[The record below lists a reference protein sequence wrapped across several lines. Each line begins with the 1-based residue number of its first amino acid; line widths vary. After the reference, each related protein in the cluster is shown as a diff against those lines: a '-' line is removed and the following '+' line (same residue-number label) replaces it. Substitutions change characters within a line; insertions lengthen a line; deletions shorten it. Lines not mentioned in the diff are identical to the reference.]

1 MVDARIK
8 MAEVSNKASVSVCTS
23 NQYEPKGQA
32 SDSSTF
38 KKSFY
43 FVLICMMS
51 QRGDVI
57 RDTMIIQHF
66 HDA

>member
-1 MVDARIK
+1 MVDVHIK
-8 MAEVSNKASVSVCTS
+8 MAKVSNKASVSVCTS
-23 NQYEPKGQA
+23 NQYEAKTQA

-38 KKSFY
+38 KKVF

-51 QRGDVI
+51 QRGDII
-57 RDTMIIQHF
+57 RDAMIIQHF

>member
-1 MVDARIK
+1 
-8 MAEVSNKASVSVCTS
+8 MAKVSNKASVSVCTS
-23 NQYEPKGQA
+23 NQYEPKAQA

-38 KKSFY
+38 KKKKVF

-51 QRGDVI
+51 QRGDII

>member
-1 MVDARIK
+1 
-8 MAEVSNKASVSVCTS
+8 MAKVSNKASVSVRTS
-23 NQYEPKGQA
+23 NQYEPKAQA

-38 KKSFY
+38 KKKKEVF

-51 QRGDVI
+51 QRGDII

>member
-1 MVDARIK
+1 
-8 MAEVSNKASVSVCTS
+8 MAKVSNKASVSVCTS
-23 NQYEPKGQA
+23 NQYEPKAQA

-38 KKSFY
+38 KKKVF

-51 QRGDVI
+51 QRGDII

>member
-1 MVDARIK
+1 
-8 MAEVSNKASVSVCTS
+8 MAKVSNKASVSVCTS
-23 NQYEPKGQA
+23 NQYEPKAQA
-32 SDSSTF
+32 SDPRL
-38 KKSFY
+38 KKKGFF

-51 QRGDVI
+51 QRGDII

>member
-8 MAEVSNKASVSVCTS
+8 MAKVSNKASVSVCTS

-38 KKSFY
+38 KKKFLFCPDLHDVTKRGY
-43 FVLICMMS
+43 H
-51 QRGDVI
+51 QR
-57 RDTMIIQHF
+57 R
-66 HDA
+66 HDNSTFS

>member
-1 MVDARIK
+1 MVDVHIK
-8 MAEVSNKASVSVCTS
+8 MAKVSNKASVSVCTS
-23 NQYEPKGQA
+23 NQYEPKAQA

-38 KKSFY
+38 KKGF

-51 QRGDVI
+51 QRGDII
-57 RDTMIIQHF
+57 RDAMIIQHF

>member
-1 MVDARIK
+1 MVDVHIK
-8 MAEVSNKASVSVCTS
+8 MAKVSNKASVSVCTS
-23 NQYEPKGQA
+23 NQYEPKAQA

-38 KKSFY
+38 KKVF

-51 QRGDVI
+51 QRGDII
-57 RDTMIIQHF
+57 RDAMIIQHF